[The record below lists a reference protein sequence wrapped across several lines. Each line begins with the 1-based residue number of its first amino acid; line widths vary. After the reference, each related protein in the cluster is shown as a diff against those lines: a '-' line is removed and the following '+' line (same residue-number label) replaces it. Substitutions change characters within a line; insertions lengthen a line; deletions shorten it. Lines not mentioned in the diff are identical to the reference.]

1 MKYTNRIRAYFESFR
16 VKIFLIIVSIMTA
29 LALVTTISMYLMA
42 TKSLMNQA
50 ATITETNMKLEISV
64 VNSIFHS
71 VEYYAKEM
79 AVSEEL
85 RKLCSIDDQW
95 DYQTAAEKYRQVKT
109 FAEQKMTSLERN
121 NLINSNITM
130 AIYIINQKT
139 VFDIKSTFYE
149 NVKSENISFLKDYEE
164 RLDHWVSTPRVNG
177 VNLYPSGMTEKYPET
192 MVSKCFPIMDES
204 GKKIGVLAAQVN
216 SEVFENYFSNTQKGL
231 SGETIVI
238 DETGLPVLY
247 SNRRLYEHFS
257 ECLDENLE
265 MRSRWKTI
273 KLGAEEYMLIQ
284 GDVENI
290 RAKLFIFIP
299 MQDILFN
306 ISVLTKFLL
315 LICFIVLL
323 VSILCT
329 AIISRYFYRPIGVLK
344 SNMHQVKD
352 GNLSVTIAETRK
364 DDFQDIYDTFN
375 DMTCRLEQLIQTVA
389 EERTLNESAE
399 LRLLQEQLNPHFL
412 YNTLDSIYSIAKIHK
427 EDQIAEIVAAMSRF
441 FRVSL
446 SNGKNIVTMA
456 EAADIARSYL
466 IIQKIR
472 FGNRINYSIEIEE
485 GLAKV
490 QVPKLLLQ
498 PIVENSIYHGIE
510 RKKGGGTIQ
519 IRISFLD
526 EFCCIKVADDG
537 IGMETE
543 QLEEIKKQL
552 YSDEVCQYFAVR
564 NLAKQLRILYKGKER
579 FRIDSKIGEG
589 TCVTILLPVT
599 MEGEDDKTV
608 GG

>member
-1 MKYTNRIRAYFESFR
+1 MKCTDRIRAYFESFR

-543 QLEEIKKQL
+543 GLC
-552 YSDEVCQYFAVR
+552 DF
-564 NLAKQLRILYKGKER
+564 
-579 FRIDSKIGEG
+579 
-589 TCVTILLPVT
+589 
-599 MEGEDDKTV
+599 
-608 GG
+608 

>member
-1 MKYTNRIRAYFESFR
+1 MKYMDRIRSYFESFR

-85 RKLCSIDDQW
+85 RKLCSADDQW
-95 DYQTAAEKYRQVKT
+95 DYQTAAEKYRQIKT

-121 NLINSNITM
+121 NLINSNITI
-130 AIYIINQKT
+130 AIYIFNKET

-216 SEVFENYFSNTQKGL
+216 SAVFENYFSDTQKGL

-247 SNRRLYEHFS
+247 SNRKLYEHFS

-273 KLGAEEYMLIQ
+273 KLGGKEYMLIQ
-284 GDVENI
+284 RDVENI

-329 AIISRYFYRPIGVLK
+329 AVISRYFYRPIGVLK
-344 SNMHQVKD
+344 SSMHQVKD

-427 EDQIAEIVAAMSRF
+427 EEQIAEIVAAMSRF

-485 GLAKV
+485 GLVKI

-552 YSDEVCQYFAVR
+552 YSDEACQYFAVR
-564 NLAKQLRILYKGKER
+564 NLAKQLRILYKGKEKI
-579 FRIDSKIGEG
+579 RIDSKIGEG

-599 MEGEDDKTV
+599 MEGER
-608 GG
+608 

>member
-1 MKYTNRIRAYFESFR
+1 MKYMDRIRSYFESFR

-85 RKLCSIDDQW
+85 RKLCSADDQW
-95 DYQTAAEKYRQVKT
+95 DYQTAAEKYPQIKT

-139 VFDIKSTFYE
+139 VFDIKSTFYK

-216 SEVFENYFSNTQKGL
+216 SAVFENYFSDTQKGL

-247 SNRRLYEHFS
+247 SNRKLYEHFS

-273 KLGAEEYMLIQ
+273 KLGGKEYMLIQ
-284 GDVENI
+284 RDVENI

-329 AIISRYFYRPIGVLK
+329 AVISRYFYRPIGVLK
-344 SNMHQVKD
+344 SSMHQVKD

-427 EDQIAEIVAAMSRF
+427 EEQIAEIVAAMSRF

-485 GLAKV
+485 GLVKI

-552 YSDEVCQYFAVR
+552 YSDEACQYFAVR
-564 NLAKQLRILYKGKER
+564 NLAKQLRILYKGKEKI
-579 FRIDSKIGEG
+579 RIDSKIGEG

-599 MEGEDDKTV
+599 MEGER
-608 GG
+608 

>member
-1 MKYTNRIRAYFESFR
+1 MKYADRIRAYFESFR
-16 VKIFLIIVSIMTA
+16 VKIFLIIVSIMTV

-85 RKLCSIDDQW
+85 RKLCSTDDQW

-216 SEVFENYFSNTQKGL
+216 SAVFENYFSDTQKGL

-273 KLGAEEYMLIQ
+273 KLGAKEYMLIQ

-329 AIISRYFYRPIGVLK
+329 AVISRYFYRPIGILK
-344 SNMHQVKD
+344 SSMHQVKD

-427 EDQIAEIVAAMSRF
+427 EEQIAEIVAAMSRF

-485 GLAKV
+485 GLVKI

-552 YSDEVCQYFAVR
+552 YSDEACQYFAVR
-564 NLAKQLRILYKGKER
+564 NLAKQLRILYKGKEKI
-579 FRIDSKIGEG
+579 RIDSKIGEG

-599 MEGEDDKTV
+599 MEGER
-608 GG
+608 

>member
-1 MKYTNRIRAYFESFR
+1 MDRIRAYFESFR

-85 RKLCSIDDQW
+85 RKLCSADEPW

-109 FAEQKMTSLERN
+109 FVEQKMTSLERN

-216 SEVFENYFSNTQKGL
+216 SAVFENYFSDTQKGL

-247 SNRRLYEHFS
+247 SNRKLYEHFS

-273 KLGAEEYMLIQ
+273 KLGAKEYMLIQ

-329 AIISRYFYRPIGVLK
+329 AVISRYFYRPIGILK
-344 SNMHQVKD
+344 RSMYQVKD

-389 EERTLNESAE
+389 EERTLNENAE

-427 EDQIAEIVAAMSRF
+427 EEQIAEIVAAMSRF

-485 GLAKV
+485 GLVKI

-519 IRISFLD
+519 IRIRFLD

-552 YSDEVCQYFAVR
+552 YSDEACQYFAVR
-564 NLAKQLRILYKGKER
+564 NLAKQLRILYKGKEKI
-579 FRIDSKIGEG
+579 RIDSKIGEG

-599 MEGEDDKTV
+599 MEGER
-608 GG
+608 

>member
-1 MKYTNRIRAYFESFR
+1 MKCTDRIRAYFESFR

-216 SEVFENYFSNTQKGL
+216 SEVFENYF
-231 SGETIVI
+231 
-238 DETGLPVLY
+238 
-247 SNRRLYEHFS
+247 
-257 ECLDENLE
+257 
-265 MRSRWKTI
+265 
-273 KLGAEEYMLIQ
+273 
-284 GDVENI
+284 
-290 RAKLFIFIP
+290 
-299 MQDILFN
+299 
-306 ISVLTKFLL
+306 
-315 LICFIVLL
+315 
-323 VSILCT
+323 
-329 AIISRYFYRPIGVLK
+329 IISSAAAFSFASSCAASAAVGAR
-344 SNMHQVKD
+344 
-352 GNLSVTIAETRK
+352 AER
-364 DDFQDIYDTFN
+364 
-375 DMTCRLEQLIQTVA
+375 
-389 EERTLNESAE
+389 
-399 LRLLQEQLNPHFL
+399 
-412 YNTLDSIYSIAKIHK
+412 
-427 EDQIAEIVAAMSRF
+427 
-441 FRVSL
+441 
-446 SNGKNIVTMA
+446 
-456 EAADIARSYL
+456 
-466 IIQKIR
+466 
-472 FGNRINYSIEIEE
+472 
-485 GLAKV
+485 
-490 QVPKLLLQ
+490 
-498 PIVENSIYHGIE
+498 
-510 RKKGGGTIQ
+510 
-519 IRISFLD
+519 
-526 EFCCIKVADDG
+526 
-537 IGMETE
+537 
-543 QLEEIKKQL
+543 
-552 YSDEVCQYFAVR
+552 
-564 NLAKQLRILYKGKER
+564 
-579 FRIDSKIGEG
+579 
-589 TCVTILLPVT
+589 
-599 MEGEDDKTV
+599 
-608 GG
+608 

>member
-1 MKYTNRIRAYFESFR
+1 MDWLYKLYKERVQEGMDMKCTDRIRAYFESFR

-543 QLEEIKKQL
+543 QL
-552 YSDEVCQYFAVR
+552 
-564 NLAKQLRILYKGKER
+564 
-579 FRIDSKIGEG
+579 
-589 TCVTILLPVT
+589 
-599 MEGEDDKTV
+599 
-608 GG
+608 

>member
-1 MKYTNRIRAYFESFR
+1 MKCTDRIRAYFESFR

-273 KLGAEEYMLIQ
+273 KLGAKEYMLIQ

-329 AIISRYFYRPIGVLK
+329 AVISRYFYRPIGILK
-344 SNMHQVKD
+344 SSMHQVKD

-589 TCVTILLPVT
+589 PCVTILLPVT

>member
-1 MKYTNRIRAYFESFR
+1 MKYTDRIRAYFESFR

-273 KLGAEEYMLIQ
+273 KLGAKEYMLIQ

-329 AIISRYFYRPIGVLK
+329 AVISRYFYRPIGILK
-344 SNMHQVKD
+344 SSMHQVKD

-579 FRIDSKIGEG
+579 FRIAQ
-589 TCVTILLPVT
+589 
-599 MEGEDDKTV
+599 
-608 GG
+608 

>member
-1 MKYTNRIRAYFESFR
+1 MKYTDRIRAYFESFR

-323 VSILCT
+323 VSILSTDWC
-329 AIISRYFYRPIGVLK
+329 FEK
-344 SNMHQVKD
+344 
-352 GNLSVTIAETRK
+352 
-364 DDFQDIYDTFN
+364 
-375 DMTCRLEQLIQTVA
+375 
-389 EERTLNESAE
+389 
-399 LRLLQEQLNPHFL
+399 
-412 YNTLDSIYSIAKIHK
+412 
-427 EDQIAEIVAAMSRF
+427 
-441 FRVSL
+441 
-446 SNGKNIVTMA
+446 
-456 EAADIARSYL
+456 
-466 IIQKIR
+466 
-472 FGNRINYSIEIEE
+472 
-485 GLAKV
+485 
-490 QVPKLLLQ
+490 
-498 PIVENSIYHGIE
+498 
-510 RKKGGGTIQ
+510 
-519 IRISFLD
+519 
-526 EFCCIKVADDG
+526 
-537 IGMETE
+537 
-543 QLEEIKKQL
+543 
-552 YSDEVCQYFAVR
+552 
-564 NLAKQLRILYKGKER
+564 
-579 FRIDSKIGEG
+579 
-589 TCVTILLPVT
+589 
-599 MEGEDDKTV
+599 
-608 GG
+608 

>member
-1 MKYTNRIRAYFESFR
+1 MKYTDRIRAYFESFR

-273 KLGAEEYMLIQ
+273 KLGAKEYMLIQ

-329 AIISRYFYRPIGVLK
+329 AVISRYFYRPIGILK
-344 SNMHQVKD
+344 SSMHQVKD

-526 EFCCIKVADDG
+526 EF
-537 IGMETE
+537 
-543 QLEEIKKQL
+543 
-552 YSDEVCQYFAVR
+552 
-564 NLAKQLRILYKGKER
+564 
-579 FRIDSKIGEG
+579 
-589 TCVTILLPVT
+589 
-599 MEGEDDKTV
+599 
-608 GG
+608 

>member
-1 MKYTNRIRAYFESFR
+1 MKYADRIRAYFESFR
-16 VKIFLIIVSIMTA
+16 VKIFLIIVSIMTV

-85 RKLCSIDDQW
+85 RKLCSTDDQW

-216 SEVFENYFSNTQKGL
+216 SAVFENYFSDTQKGL

-273 KLGAEEYMLIQ
+273 KLGAMEYMLIQ

-329 AIISRYFYRPIGVLK
+329 AVISRYFYRPIGILK
-344 SNMHQVKD
+344 SSMHQVKD

-427 EDQIAEIVAAMSRF
+427 EEQIAEIVAAMSRF

-485 GLAKV
+485 GLVKI

-526 EFCCIKVADDG
+526 EFCCIKVSDDG

-552 YSDEVCQYFAVR
+552 YSDEACQYFAVR
-564 NLAKQLRILYKGKER
+564 NLAKQLRILYKGKEKI
-579 FRIDSKIGEG
+579 RIDSKIGEG

-599 MEGEDDKTV
+599 MEGER
-608 GG
+608 

>member
-1 MKYTNRIRAYFESFR
+1 MKYADRIRAYFESFR

-85 RKLCSIDDQW
+85 RKLCSTDDQW

-216 SEVFENYFSNTQKGL
+216 SAVFENYFSDTQKGL

-273 KLGAEEYMLIQ
+273 KLGAKEYMLIQ

-329 AIISRYFYRPIGVLK
+329 AVISRYFYRPIGILK
-344 SNMHQVKD
+344 SSMHQVKD

-427 EDQIAEIVAAMSRF
+427 EEQIAEIVAAMSRF

-456 EAADIARSYL
+456 EAADISRSYQ
-466 IIQKIR
+466 IKQKIR

-485 GLAKV
+485 GLVKI

-552 YSDEVCQYFAVR
+552 YSDEACQYFAVR
-564 NLAKQLRILYKGKER
+564 NLAKQLRILYKGKEKI
-579 FRIDSKIGEG
+579 RIDSKIGEG

-599 MEGEDDKTV
+599 MEGER
-608 GG
+608 

>member
-1 MKYTNRIRAYFESFR
+1 MKYMDRIRSYFESFR

-85 RKLCSIDDQW
+85 RKLCSADDQW
-95 DYQTAAEKYRQVKT
+95 DYQTAAEKYRQIKT

-130 AIYIINQKT
+130 AIYIFNKET

-164 RLDHWVSTPRVNG
+164 RLDQWVSTPRVNG

-216 SEVFENYFSNTQKGL
+216 SAVFENYFSDTQKGL

-247 SNRRLYEHFS
+247 SNRKLYEHFS

-265 MRSRWKTI
+265 MRSRWKTT
-273 KLGAEEYMLIQ
+273 KLGGKEYMLIQ
-284 GDVENI
+284 RDVENI

-323 VSILCT
+323 VSSLCT
-329 AIISRYFYRPIGVLK
+329 AVISRYFYRPIGILK
-344 SNMHQVKD
+344 RSMYQVKD

-427 EDQIAEIVAAMSRF
+427 EEQIAEIVAAMSRF

-485 GLAKV
+485 GLAEI

-537 IGMETE
+537 IGIEAK

-552 YSDEVCQYFAVR
+552 YSDEACQYFAVR
-564 NLAKQLRILYKGKER
+564 NLVKQLRILYKGKEK

-599 MEGEDDKTV
+599 MEGER
-608 GG
+608 